1 MLPYR
6 DFRPLRMRIS
16 ASVRTARRRP
26 SLRAACAASHDG
38 RARRGRRPVTDEQD
52 VHRLDRIG
60 QSELLAHGFG
70 LKHADPQRVES
81 ERCGGEHHVV
91 GDDRGVDVA
100 DTLAVVLAGPHLGG
114 VGADDDGRR
123 SPEVARTACE
133 ALHSLRRFD
142 DDEPLRLPVGAR
154 GGHAPRFENGG
165 EFFGFDLPVEVLAAG
180 IPLFGQCE
188 KIHIFFGFRV
198 SPLRSGGG
206 GAVARISLR
215 GTLRK
220 RRYEK
225 IRTRQNGARR

>member
-38 RARRGRRPVTDEQD
+38 RARRGVGPVTDEQD

-70 LKHADPQRVES
+70 LEHADPQRVES

-123 SPEVARTACE
+123 SPEVARTARE

-154 GGHAPRFENGG
+154 GGHAPRFENSG

-225 IRTRQNGARR
+225 IRTRQNGARQ